1 MVFYTRLYL
10 RRGAINNGVESGMGE
25 RTSFI
30 CLVPSKR
37 ESAGEHWARDH
48 THARRASIVKMG
60 FSHSSLAGHLFVFF
74 TFFFNFIFVVRVCS
88 SVFILH
94 PSCPRSNRTRQVN
107 HNKRWHRRGPS
118 LAIFRSAFRQ
128 SLDAEWMM
136 DSTAVPTTT
145 LYSLQFS
152 YSFVYETRR
161 FAGLGELMRLTY
173 WSGGGRGERE
183 R

>member
-1 MVFYTRLYL
+1 M
-10 RRGAINNGVESGMGE
+10 GWESGRHSFVSYRLNVRVQVNIE
-25 RTSFI
+25 PETTRTHDGHPSSKWASPTLLSPGTCLSF
-30 CLVPSKR
+30 L
-37 ESAGEHWARDH
+37 
-48 THARRASIVKMG
+48 
-60 FSHSSLAGHLFVFF
+60 L
-74 TFFFNFIFVVRVCS
+74 FFNFIFVVRVCS

-128 SLDAEWMM
+128 SLDANSMM

-173 WSGGGRGERE
+173 
-183 R
+183 